1 MRPGNERQK
10 MTQVSTI
17 RNIQEIANGGILTND
32 RGNGCGGPGYIN
44 EWEAG
49 RSKILALPVSVVCL
63 KDDPEAWHLAE
74 DAASLQGIDPA
85 TLCGVAVGERVG
97 DSGHQMIYAW

>member
-10 MTQVSTI
+10 MAQVSTI
-17 RNIQEIANGGILTND
+17 KDIQEIANGGILTND
-32 RGNGCGGPGYIN
+32 RGNGCGGHGYIP
-44 EWEAG
+44 EGESDEA
-49 RSKILALPVSVVCL
+49 ILALPVSVVCL